1 MGKGVSA
8 GDKEKPKSD
17 TAQENDPSMMGRFF
31 RMEKQV
37 RAFFLNYLMF
47 HDSHILIIVILAIA

>member
-17 TAQENDPSMMGRFF
+17 ITQENDPSMMGRFVK
-31 RMEKQV
+31 MEKQV
-37 RAFFLNYLMF
+37 RGFF
-47 HDSHILIIVILAIA
+47 II